1 MALIK
6 CSECGK
12 EISDKA
18 SACPHCGCP
27 MGEIKV
33 TEAERPSQEAPS
45 VQVEAHPPT
54 AEPPHK
60 KSSIMIFVAFLV
72 LLTVVVIL
80 SALINDRE
88 KETKQSG
95 EETAATTATNTDIET
110 YPNPDPAKTQA
121 QMEAEERQLK
131 YDANEARKK
140 LRAQTDHVENI
151 VWRHS
156 KLTPKYISGNSV
168 FCYTGESEWQIW
180 LRVVFG
186 FSKDDWIFMEK
197 IVLNIDGSIETI
209 YVPYDERKTEVI
221 YGGSIKEWVDFLGE
235 GDIYS
240 YISRIANSK
249 TTLVKFRGEKYSRSF
264 TVTENQKNAIKQV
277 LKYYEAKKL
286 LLK

>member
-1 MALIK
+1 
-6 CSECGK
+6 
-12 EISDKA
+12 
-18 SACPHCGCP
+18 

-33 TEAERPSQEAPS
+33 TEGERPAQEAPS

-54 AEPPHK
+54 VEPPHK

-72 LLTVVVIL
+72 LITVVVIL
-80 SALINDRE
+80 SALIDDRE

-95 EETAATTATNTDIET
+95 EEIMATTTTSADIT
-110 YPNPDPAKTQA
+110 YPAPWPAKTQA